1 MQSAPWRMAIPPTL
15 TLRCRDPC
23 ECVTDRCLVTR
34 TCTLVQGPGQR
45 LKCRDGSLPT
55 VRRRRYQV
63 CTCATFSP
71 DIVYECS
78 SQGHEDIHVRP
89 ACFNVS
95 SDVHKDR
102 CSRIEMQLGSLG
114 VHEQNG
120 GDYGGRRYCT
130 APCRSRLELEL
141 TGASMHRGR
150 LATMMTKLPPWRRQA
165 NRHRPEPNERCW
177 PKRLCGP
184 TATGE

>member
-1 MQSAPWRMAIPPTL
+1 
-15 TLRCRDPC
+15 
-23 ECVTDRCLVTR
+23 
-34 TCTLVQGPGQR
+34 
-45 LKCRDGSLPT
+45 
-55 VRRRRYQV
+55 
-63 CTCATFSP
+63 
-71 DIVYECS
+71 
-78 SQGHEDIHVRP
+78 
-89 ACFNVS
+89 
-95 SDVHKDR
+95 
-102 CSRIEMQLGSLG
+102 MQLGSLG

-120 GDYGGRRYCT
+120 GDYGGIVLYGPVQVKT
-130 APCRSRLELEL
+130 GLELEL